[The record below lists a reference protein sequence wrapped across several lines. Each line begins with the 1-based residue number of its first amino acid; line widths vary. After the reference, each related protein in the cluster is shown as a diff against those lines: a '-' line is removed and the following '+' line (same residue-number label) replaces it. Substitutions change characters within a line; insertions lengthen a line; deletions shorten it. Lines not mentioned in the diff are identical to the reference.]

1 VDVKAPVRTRR
12 AEKSERT
19 RQAILDAAAALFT
32 DPGYSSTTIEAI
44 AQRADVAV
52 ETVYKRFR
60 NKPGLLLAIL
70 EPAIVGNAEGVDL
83 LELPAIAEIRSTS
96 NQQEQ
101 LHLLARFSRGI
112 LERTLPAQRILASA
126 AVSDPAAA
134 ELQQRDRERRR
145 ATQQA
150 YVELLLA
157 NGPLPS
163 GLSPAE
169 AADTYGVLANPHSFE
184 LLVVQ
189 RGWSPERYERWLGDS
204 LARLLLLR

>member
-1 VDVKAPVRTRR
+1 MRTRR

-19 RQAILDAAAALFT
+19 RQAILDAAAVLFT

-44 AQRADVAV
+44 AQRADVAN

-60 NKPGLLLAIL
+60 NKPALLLAIL
-70 EPAIVGNAEGVDL
+70 EPAIVGHADGADL
-83 LELPAIAEIRSTS
+83 LDQPAIAEIRSAGH
-96 NQQEQ
+96 QREQ

-126 AVSDPAAA
+126 AVSDPVAAD
-134 ELQQRDRERRR
+134 LQRRDRDRRR
-145 ATQQA
+145 ATQEA
-150 YVELLLA
+150 YIDLLLA

-163 GLSPAE
+163 GLSRAE
-169 AADTYGVLANPHSFE
+169 AADTYGVLANPHTFE

-189 RGWSPERYERWLGDS
+189 RGWSPEQYERWLGDS
-204 LARLLLLR
+204 LAHLLLHR